1 MILQNFSFT
10 CKRFVNV
17 QNFVLKYTIFLL
29 NSKISRWIYGT
40 PRIFIKTAD
49 LDLVR
54 PHSELK
60 FSRSDDPLPH
70 LFFNLSHWEK
80 NGEMTLFVLW
90 WHTSDTTNSSKKL
103 LVINLFVQT
112 SKVEQPSKMESKSAW
127 ILCNAFHYID
137 FGCKI
142 QKILENS
149 EHIGKLY
156 YIGLN
161 SKFQSPKSLN
171 VKIQLLKSEAPH
183 SFGFVCFCSSIAQ
196 WVKYHG
202 IKALFWF
209 QSW

>member
-1 MILQNFSFT
+1 MTMEESSRNIFIQFSVCILEFGDDARWQEDLSSLWMILQNFSFT

-17 QNFVLKYTIFLL
+17 QNFVLKYIIFLL
-29 NSKISRWIYGT
+29 NSTISRWIYGT

-149 EHIGKLY
+149 
-156 YIGLN
+156 
-161 SKFQSPKSLN
+161 
-171 VKIQLLKSEAPH
+171 
-183 SFGFVCFCSSIAQ
+183 
-196 WVKYHG
+196 W
-202 IKALFWF
+202 
-209 QSW
+209 